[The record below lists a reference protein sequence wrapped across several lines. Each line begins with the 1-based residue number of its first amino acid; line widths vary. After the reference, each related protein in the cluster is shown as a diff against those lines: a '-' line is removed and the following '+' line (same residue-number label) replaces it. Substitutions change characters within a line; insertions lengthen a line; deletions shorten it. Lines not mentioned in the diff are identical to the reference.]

1 MATISCKIDRNQI
14 EKSIRE
20 QRAANRRI
28 TLADT
33 VCAGLKLVINS
44 QSCSWTYTY
53 RKRGYRDG
61 GQRFPQRSMKI
72 GDPATMTP
80 AEARLAA
87 DQIKAQ
93 VRAGNDPAM
102 KKREEDARKRAEA
115 ARKATCIEW
124 LARYE
129 VAHLKAGETKH
140 QKDEARNIRFAL
152 AEMGLS
158 ESYPVEVTAKSL
170 RSLIEQHS
178 DRPATSRRRFSA
190 MSRFLDYLVDEEAI
204 EANAAKAVSKR
215 FRPKPVPPRTNYFH
229 PRELR
234 ELWHSGGLNENY
246 LRYLRFMITTPLRAM
261 EGADLRWDQVHIEQ
275 AELRFLSSDT
285 KNSEPFI
292 MPLTELAAS
301 LVAQDGTSLNG
312 RVFQLTSIEG
322 GRMSAWSHFTKKVR
336 TISGVESF
344 NLHDLR
350 RTFSTLMAE
359 HTNTSLDVIDG
370 LLNHKQSATRGGVI
384 RHYQH
389 AKQIDKRREAMREWE
404 RLLEGWL

>member
-20 QRAANRRI
+20 QRAANSRI

-234 ELWHSGGLNENY
+234 ELWHSDGLNESY

-285 KNSEPFI
+285 KNSEPFV

-301 LVAQDGTSLNG
+301 LVAQDGTSL
-312 RVFQLTSIEG
+312 R
-322 GRMSAWSHFTKKVR
+322 VR
-336 TISGVESF
+336 T
-344 NLHDLR
+344 H
-350 RTFSTLMAE
+350 
-359 HTNTSLDVIDG
+359 
-370 LLNHKQSATRGGVI
+370 
-384 RHYQH
+384 
-389 AKQIDKRREAMREWE
+389 
-404 RLLEGWL
+404 